1 MYINKQTNKTMKTI
15 LDEKTICD
23 EYQSTNIGIEAIAL
37 KYHVGKKKT
46 NEILAKNNIPHKK
59 KGAQ

>member
-1 MYINKQTNKTMKTI
+1 MKTI

-37 KYHVGKKKT
+37 KYHVGKRR
-46 NEILAKNNIPHKK
+46 
-59 KGAQ
+59 